1 MSSSYL
7 VIGATGKQGS
17 ALVDALLEKKLG
29 KVHTHTHTHT
39 HTHSLSLT
47 H

>member
-7 VIGATGKQGS
+7 VIGATGKQGG

-39 HTHSLSLT
+39 RARARAH
-47 H
+47 